1 MNTTLQIRIDEKT
14 KKQARK
20 VFKNMGLDMSS
31 GVKLFL
37 QRVVNTE
44 ALPFEVITKNGY
56 TRAQEQ
62 TMLEETKQALERPK
76 GYRSAR
82 SLHKDILGR

>member
-1 MNTTLQIRIDEKT
+1 MNTTLQIRIDKNT
-14 KKQARK
+14 KKQAQK
-20 VFKNMGLDMSS
+20 IFKDMGLDMSS

-44 ALPFEVITKNGY
+44 TLPFEVVTKNGY

-62 TMLEETKQALERPK
+62 TMLKETKQAIGK
-76 GYRSAR
+76 TKSHRSAR
-82 SLHKDILGR
+82 SLHKDIS